1 MKSPIASQRGFT
13 LLEVLVATL
22 VMAIAVAGLMP
33 AISGSLRN
41 AARLTDHDRA
51 ALLGRQKMDE
61 LLISSGLEKG
71 VPFQGTWGPEVTGG
85 LDMGWIAR
93 LTPFETAHGS
103 RGVGVP
109 FIERVE
115 LEIWWMNGTRR
126 QSFRLEGFHRS
137 VMTRADVALVGSG
150 VGLQGLGPQG
160 MGPQGIGAQGLVPP
174 ITPLQVPDLDDD
186 SDEP

>member
-1 MKSPIASQRGFT
+1 
-13 LLEVLVATL
+13 
-22 VMAIAVAGLMP
+22 
-33 AISGSLRN
+33 
-41 AARLTDHDRA
+41 
-51 ALLGRQKMDE
+51 
-61 LLISSGLEKG
+61 
-71 VPFQGTWGPEVTGG
+71 
-85 LDMGWIAR
+85 MGWVAR
-93 LTPFETAHGS
+93 LTPFESQRGA

-150 VGLQGLGPQG
+150 VGLPGIGPQA
-160 MGPQGIGAQGLVPP
+160 IGAPGLAPP
-174 ITPLQVPDLDDD
+174 GTPVQVPDLDND